1 MKNLIKNRVSVAD
14 SMLLIGIMLA
24 AVYWVIEAVLNIFTT
39 HKADIF
45 YQLFPTRADE
55 IWPRMV
61 VLCLFV
67 IFASHVR
74 FTINERKKIEE
85 ALMVGEKKYRNILE
99 SIDEGYAEV
108 DLKGNFTFV
117 NGSASNILGYSRQ
130 ELMGMNNR
138 EFTTPESSKKLYKE
152 FNKVYKTGKT
162 SGAIENEVITKNGGV
177 KYTEVVVSLMRDK
190 NGMPT
195 GFSGVTR
202 DVTERLKAE
211 KERRELENKLH
222 NARAATI
229 LGLAKLAEYRDKGTG
244 AHLERIRE
252 YAKIIAIEMAG
263 LPAYKDY
270 ITEKYIEDIY
280 QSSILH
286 DIGKVGIQD
295 SVLLKPGKLNS
306 EEFDIIKRHTILGG
320 DALAEIDSQTEGRSF
335 LTLGK
340 EIAYHHHEKWDGTGY
355 PDGLKGEDIPLS
367 ARMVAIADVYDALT
381 TKRFYK
387 EAFTHEKSREIIVNL
402 KGSHFDPDV
411 VDAFLANEKNFS
423 RICGEKG
430 TKEMAV
436 SAGGY
441 ADFPKL
447 KNKLS
452 YFRIKHQKRGK
463 KRSAITCLSGR
474 NFKSTN

>member
-14 SMLLIGIMLA
+14 SMILIGIMLA
-24 AVYWVIEAVLNIFTT
+24 AVYWAIEAVLNLFTT
-39 HKADIF
+39 HKVDIF
-45 YQLFPTRADE
+45 YQLFPTQVDE
-55 IWPRMV
+55 IWPRIV
-61 VLCLFV
+61 VLCLFA
-67 IFASHVR
+67 IFGSHVR
-74 FTINERKKIEE
+74 FTINERKKVEE
-85 ALMVGEKKYRNILE
+85 ALRVSEKKYRNILE
-99 SIDEGYAEV
+99 SMEEGYAEI
-108 DLKGNFTFV
+108 DLKGNFTFFNDSV
-117 NGSASNILGYSRQ
+117 SNILGYSRQ

-138 EFTTPESSKKLYKE
+138 KYSTPESAKKMYQI
-152 FNKVYKTGKT
+152 FNRVYSTGKAT
-162 SGAIENEVITKNGGV
+162 NISEYEVIKKDGTI
-177 KYTEVVVSLMRDK
+177 KYLGFSVSPMRDK
-190 NGMPT
+190 DGMAI
-195 GFSGVTR
+195 GFRGIAR
-202 DVTERLKAE
+202 DETERLKAE

-263 LPAYKDY
+263 LSNYKDY

-306 EEFDIIKRHTILGG
+306 EEFDIIKRHTTLGG
-320 DALAEIDSQTEGRSF
+320 DALAEIESQTEGRSF
-335 LTLGK
+335 LILGK
-340 EIAYHHHEKWDGTGY
+340 EIAYYHHEKWDGTGY
-355 PDGLKGEDIPLS
+355 PDGLKGEGIPLS

-387 EAFTHEKSREIIVNL
+387 EAFTHEKSRGIIISL

-423 RICGEKG
+423 RICAEKR
-430 TKEMAV
+430 TEEIA
-436 SAGGY
+436 
-441 ADFPKL
+441 
-447 KNKLS
+447 LS
-452 YFRIKHQKRGK
+452 ERPEQIFLR
-463 KRSAITCLSGR
+463 
-474 NFKSTN
+474 

>member
-14 SMLLIGIMLA
+14 SMILIGIMLA
-24 AVYWVIEAVLNIFTT
+24 AVYWAIEAVLNIFTT
-39 HKADIF
+39 HKVDIF
-45 YQLFPTRADE
+45 YQLFPTQVDE
-55 IWPRMV
+55 IWPRIV
-61 VLCLFV
+61 VLCLFA
-67 IFASHVR
+67 IFGSHVR
-74 FTINERKKIEE
+74 FTINERKKVEE
-85 ALMVGEKKYRNILE
+85 ALMVSEKKYRNILE
-99 SIDEGYAEV
+99 SIEEGYAEI
-108 DLKGNFTFV
+108 DLKGNITFFNDSV
-117 NGSASNILGYSRQ
+117 SSILGYSRE

-138 EFTTPESSKKLYKE
+138 EYSTPESAK
-152 FNKVYKTGKT
+152 KVYQVFNRVYFTGKT
-162 SGAIENEVITKNGGV
+162 ANVSEYEVIKKDGSI
-177 KYTEVVVSLMRDK
+177 KYLEFSVSLMRDQERR
-190 NGMPT
+190 PT
-195 GFSGVTR
+195 GFRGVAR
-202 DVTERLKAE
+202 DVTERLEAE

-252 YAKIIAIEMAG
+252 YAKMIAIEMAG
-263 LPAYKDY
+263 LSDYKDY

-320 DALAEIDSQTEGRSF
+320 DALAEIESQTEGRSF
-335 LTLGK
+335 LILGK
-340 EIAYHHHEKWDGTGY
+340 EIAYYHHEKWDGTGY
-355 PDGLKGEDIPLS
+355 PDGRKGEDIPLS

-387 EAFTHEKSREIIVNL
+387 EAFTHEKSREIIIDL

-423 RICGEKG
+423 RICAERR
-430 TKEMAV
+430 TEEMTLLEQPEQT
-436 SAGGY
+436 S
-441 ADFPKL
+441 L
-447 KNKLS
+447 
-452 YFRIKHQKRGK
+452 Q
-463 KRSAITCLSGR
+463 
-474 NFKSTN
+474 

>member
-1 MKNLIKNRVSVAD
+1 MKNLIKTRVSVAD
-14 SMLLIGIMLA
+14 SMVLIGIMLA
-24 AVYWVIEAVLNIFTT
+24 AVYWAIESVLNLFTT
-39 HKADIF
+39 HKVDIF
-45 YQLFPTRADE
+45 YQLFPTQVDE
-55 IWPRMV
+55 IWPRVV
-61 VLCLFV
+61 VLCLFA
-67 IFASHVR
+67 IFGSHVR
-74 FTINERKKIEE
+74 FTINERKKAEE
-85 ALMVGEKKYRNILE
+85 ALMVSEKKYRNILE
-99 SIDEGYAEV
+99 SMEEGYAEV
-108 DLKGNFTFV
+108 DLKGNFTFFNDSV
-117 NGSASNILGYSRQ
+117 SRILGYSRE

-138 EFTTPESSKKLYKE
+138 KFTKPESARKLYRE

-162 SGAIENEVITKNGGV
+162 SGVIENEVINKDGGV

-190 NGMPT
+190 DGMPK
-195 GFSGVTR
+195 GFRGIAR
-202 DVTERLKAE
+202 DVTERFKAE

-252 YAKIIAIEMAG
+252 YAKIIAREMAG

-270 ITEKYIEDIY
+270 ITEKYIDDIY

-295 SVLLKPGKLNS
+295 SVLLKPGKLNP
-306 EEFDIIKRHTILGG
+306 EEFNIIKRHTVLGG
-320 DALAEIDSQTEGRSF
+320 DALAEIESQTEGRSF
-335 LTLGK
+335 LILGK
-340 EIAYHHHEKWDGTGY
+340 EIAYYHHEKWDGTGY

-387 EAFTHEKSREIIVNL
+387 EAFTHEKSREIIISL

-423 RICGEKG
+423 RICAENR
-430 TKEMAV
+430 TEEMVLPEQPEEV
-436 SAGGY
+436 S
-441 ADFPKL
+441 
-447 KNKLS
+447 S
-452 YFRIKHQKRGK
+452 Q
-463 KRSAITCLSGR
+463 
-474 NFKSTN
+474 

>member
-1 MKNLIKNRVSVAD
+1 MKNLIKTRLSVAD

-24 AVYWVIEAVLNIFTT
+24 AVYWAIESVLNLFTT
-39 HKADIF
+39 HKVDIL
-45 YQLFPTRADE
+45 YQLFPTQIDE
-55 IWPRMV
+55 IWPRIV
-61 VLCLFV
+61 VLCLFT

-74 FTINERKKIEE
+74 LTINERKEAKE
-85 ALMVGEKKYRNILE
+85 ALMVGDKKYRNILE
-99 SIDEGYAEV
+99 NIDEGYVEV
-108 DLKGNFTFV
+108 DLKGNFTFCNDSV
-117 NGSASNILGYSRQ
+117 SNILGYSRQ

-138 EFTTPESSKKLYKE
+138 EYTTPDSAKKLYKK

-162 SGAIENEVITKNGGV
+162 SGVAEYEVINKNGV
-177 KYTEVVVSLMRDK
+177 LKYTEVVVSLMRDK

-195 GFSGVTR
+195 GFSGLTR

-222 NARAATI
+222 YARTATI
-229 LGLAKLAEYRDKGTG
+229 LGLAKLADYRDKGTG
-244 AHLERIRE
+244 AHLEKIRE
-252 YAKIIAIEMAG
+252 YAKIIAREMAG

-320 DALAEIDSQTEGRSF
+320 DALTEIESQTEGRSF

-381 TKRFYK
+381 TKRPYK
-387 EAFTHEKSREIIVNL
+387 EAFTHEKSREIIISL

-411 VDAFLANEKNFS
+411 VDAFLASEKKFS
-423 RICGEKG
+423 RICTEKR
-430 TKEMAV
+430 TEEMAV
-436 SAGGY
+436 S
-441 ADFPKL
+441 
-447 KNKLS
+447 
-452 YFRIKHQKRGK
+452 
-463 KRSAITCLSGR
+463 TEVTR
-474 NFKSTN
+474 NFLN